1 MKTSTLSLSFVG
13 DEILP
18 ELPEVETVR
27 KGLEQAMIGRTLTE
41 VILRR
46 ENLRFPFPEDF
57 ASRVIGSKIDSI
69 RRRAKYLLID
79 LDDGQVI
86 LSHLGMSGRYTLFD
100 AEKVN
105 QFETNGD
112 IDRSSRFGSA
122 TGFDGRHD
130 HVEFRF
136 DDGSTA
142 VYTDPRRFGIMD
154 LIDVGEET
162 IHPLLESLGPEPF
175 GDWNS
180 KQLAQ
185 RLFKKTTSI
194 KVALLDQRVV
204 VGVGNIYAC
213 EALHRSGI
221 HPQRQSKTLVR
232 KDGKPTKKLDLLVDN
247 VVQVL
252 EKAVEAGGSS
262 VNDFADVNGS
272 LGYFGHQFQAYDR
285 EDQPCL
291 KAGCGGTIER
301 ITQSGRSTFLC
312 PRCQR

>member
-1 MKTSTLSLSFVG
+1 MVGRSL
-13 DEILP
+13 E
-18 ELPEVETVR
+18 
-27 KGLEQAMIGRTLTE
+27 K

-46 ENLRFPFPEDF
+46 ENLRFPFPEGF
-57 ASRVIGSKIDSI
+57 CSRVEGLQIDSI

-79 LDDGQVI
+79 LSDGKVI
-86 LSHLGMSGRYTLFD
+86 LSHLGMSGRYTLFN
-100 AEKVN
+100 EQKVK
-105 QFETNGD
+105 QYAITQDVDET
-112 IDRSSRFGSA
+112 SRFGLA
-122 TGFDGRHD
+122 TGFGGRHD

-136 DDGSTA
+136 DDGSVA

-154 LIDVGEET
+154 LIEVGEES

-185 RLFKKTTSI
+185 RLEKKTASI
-194 KVALLDQRVV
+194 KVALLDQRIV

-213 EALHRSGI
+213 EALYRSGI

-232 KDGKPTKKLDLLVDN
+232 KDGKPTKKLDMLVEN

-252 EKAVEAGGSS
+252 EQAVEVGGSS
-262 VNDFADVNGS
+262 LNDFADVNGT
-272 LGYFGHQFQAYDR
+272 LGYFGHHFQAYDR
-285 EDQPCL
+285 EDQLCL
-291 KAGCGGTIER
+291 KADCGGTIER

>member
-1 MKTSTLSLSFVG
+1 M
-13 DEILP
+13 P

-27 KGLEQAMIGRTLTE
+27 SGLEQAMVGRMITK

-46 ENLRFPFPEDF
+46 EGLRFPFPTDF
-57 ASRVIGSKIDSI
+57 ERTVTGTRVESI

-79 LDDGQVI
+79 LDDGRII

-100 AEKVN
+100 DTKVRTYSQSKN
-105 QFETNGD
+105 EM
-112 IDRSSRFGSA
+112 SRFGTA

-130 HVEFRF
+130 HVEFQF
-136 DDGSTA
+136 DDGSVA

-154 LIDVGEET
+154 LIDIGEEE
-162 IHPLLESLGPEPF
+162 IHFLLESLGPEPLLNW
-175 GDWNS
+175 DAN
-180 KQLAQ
+180 QLAKA
-185 RLFKKTTSI
+185 LKNKSTNI

-221 HPQRQSKTLVR
+221 HPTRSSKTLVR
-232 KDGKPTKKLDLLVDN
+232 KDGKPTTKLSFLVEK
-247 VVQVL
+247 VIEVL
-252 EKAVEAGGSS
+252 HQAVEVGGSS
-262 VNDFADVNGS
+262 LNDFADVNGT
-272 LGYFGHQFQAYDR
+272 LGYFGHHFQAYDR
-285 EDQPCL
+285 EDGPCL
-291 KAGCGGTIER
+291 KEGCGGTIER

>member
-1 MKTSTLSLSFVG
+1 M
-13 DEILP
+13 P

-27 KGLEQAMIGRTLTE
+27 RGLEQAMLERTITE

-57 ASRVIGSKIDSI
+57 ASKVNGRRIDSI

-100 AEKVN
+100 VGKVAKFDTSEVTD
-105 QFETNGD
+105 Q
-112 IDRSSRFGSA
+112 SSRFREA

-136 DDGSTA
+136 DDGSVA

-154 LIDVGEET
+154 LIEVGEEE
-162 IHPLLESLGPEPF
+162 IHPLLETLGPEPF
-175 GDWNS
+175 DEWTSND
-180 KQLAQ
+180 LAR
-185 RLFKKTTSI
+185 RLQKKTTSI
-194 KVALLDQRVV
+194 KVALLDQRIV

-232 KDGKPTKKLDLLVDN
+232 KDGKPTKKLDVLVEM
-247 VVQVL
+247 VVDVL
-252 EKAVEAGGSS
+252 EKAVEVGGSS
-262 VNDFADVNGS
+262 LNDFADVNGT
-272 LGYFGHQFQAYDR
+272 LGYFGHHFQAYDR
-285 EDQPCL
+285 EDEPCL
-291 KAGCGGTIER
+291 KADCGGTIER